1 MWSHSCS
8 GDTVMLRAGLFLPSA
23 GPELQGTEQ
32 GSNALGLCTMSGR
45 RLSRQMLTEE
55 VSEQVA

>member
-1 MWSHSCS
+1 
-8 GDTVMLRAGLFLPSA
+8 MLRAGLFLPSA